1 MSNWGAQIQ
10 INMLEQKTSIY
21 SHLFHPRIL
30 ITLVLLPQVPG
41 VASHGPLTPNLL
53 QVAGH
58 DDRADLHDHAG
69 LDDHAGQ
76 DKVGIRMIIL
86 MMIMLITMLKL
97 IKINISTFAYGQGQ
111 GGCPPPLTSMLNS
124 NKVKLTNLEGYSQLS
139 ALSTYPGSFC
149 CLWLPSWSCLD
160 CSTFLQGS

>member
-30 ITLVLLPQVPG
+30 ITLALLPHVPG

-58 DDRADLHDHAG
+58 GDRAGRDDHAG
-69 LDDHAGQ
+69 LDDHACQDDHGGQ
-76 DKVGIRMIIL
+76 DDNSDSDDYVDHDAEADQDKHGHW
-86 MMIMLITMLKL
+86 TKL
-97 IKINISTFAYGQGQ
+97 
-111 GGCPPPLTSMLNS
+111 
-124 NKVKLTNLEGYSQLS
+124 
-139 ALSTYPGSFC
+139 
-149 CLWLPSWSCLD
+149 
-160 CSTFLQGS
+160 

>member
-69 LDDHAGQ
+69 QDNRGDQDDNSDSDDYVDHYAEANQ
-76 DKVGIRMIIL
+76 DKHFHICLRSG
-86 MMIMLITMLKL
+86 
-97 IKINISTFAYGQGQ
+97 
-111 GGCPPPLTSMLNS
+111 PLR
-124 NKVKLTNLEGYSQLS
+124 Q
-139 ALSTYPGSFC
+139 C
-149 CLWLPSWSCLD
+149 
-160 CSTFLQGS
+160 